1 MIKIIG
7 LGPGSPEALTIGAAK
22 LLEKGENIYLRTKNH
37 PIVDF
42 LKEKIKNY
50 KTFDEYYENS
60 ESFDDINEKIVD
72 DILKAHKKTKDI
84 VYGVPGNPL
93 TAEKTVAIL
102 IKICKEKKIDYKV
115 IPAVSFIDTLIET
128 LKIDPIEG
136 LMVIDVSDINNQV
149 LDKRVATIITQ
160 VYSKALAVKLKEKL
174 LDSYNKQT
182 EIYLIKN
189 PGVKQAELIRK
200 IPIYELDKQEDLDNM
215 TFIYVPKDKNN
226 KKDFYDLVD
235 LVKTLRGENG
245 CPWDKEQ
252 THQSIK
258 NELIE
263 ETYELIEAIEQNS
276 IDGMIEELG
285 DVLFH
290 VVFHACIENEKG
302 NFNITDV
309 VNRIIAKMVYRHPHV
324 FGEKEINNTR
334 DVLKSWD
341 ELKKQEKK
349 YETITDEMKAVA
361 KTLPALIKAHKVQK
375 KAAKVGFDWDSIE
388 ETSKKV
394 IEELNELLDV
404 YKSKNEEKIKKEV
417 GDLLFSC
424 VNLSRKLN
432 VNEEEALNMTI
443 NKFINRFSFIE
454 EMALKNNKNLNDMTL
469 EEMDKLWE
477 IAKEKEKIKK

>member
-22 LLEKGENIYLRTKNH
+22 LLEKGENIYFRTKHH
-37 PIVDF
+37 PIISF
-42 LKEKIKNY
+42 LKDKIKNY

-60 ESFDDINEKIVD
+60 DDIDNIHEKIAS
-72 DILKAHKKTKDI
+72 DILKVHKKTKDV

-93 TAEKTVAIL
+93 MAEKTVSIL

-115 IPAVSFIDTLIET
+115 IPAVSFIDSLIEI

-136 LMVIDVSDINNQV
+136 LMVIDASDINNQV
-149 LDKRVATIITQ
+149 LDKRVATIIAQ
-160 VYSKALAVKLKEKL
+160 VYSKSVAAELKEKL

-189 PGVKQAELIRK
+189 PGIKEIEVIRK
-200 IPIYELDKQEDLDNM
+200 IAIDELDKQEDLDNM
-215 TFIYVPKDKNN
+215 TFIYVLKDKDN
-226 KKDFYDLVD
+226 KKDFNDLVN
-235 LVKTLRGENG
+235 LVDTLRGENG
-245 CPWDKEQ
+245 CPWDMEQ
-252 THQSIK
+252 THKSIK

-263 ETYELIEAIEQNS
+263 ETYELVEAIEENR

-290 VVFHACIENEKG
+290 VVFHASIGNEEG
-302 NFNITDV
+302 HFNITDV
-309 VNRIIAKMVYRHPHV
+309 VNGIIAKMVYRHPHV
-324 FGEKEINNTR
+324 FGEKEINNTNE
-334 DVLKSWD
+334 VLKNWD
-341 ELKKQEKK
+341 ELKKKEKK
-349 YETITDEMKAVA
+349 YDTLTEEMKAIA
-361 KTLPALIKAHKVQK
+361 KTLPALTKANKVQK
-375 KAAKVGFDWDSIE
+375 KAAKVGFDWDNIE
-388 ETSKKV
+388 ETAKKV
-394 IEELNELLDV
+394 IEELNEVLDV
-404 YKSKNEEKIKKEV
+404 YKTKNEEKIKKEI

-432 VNEEEALNMTI
+432 VNEEEALNLTI

-454 EMALKNNKNLNDMTL
+454 EIALKNNKKLNDMTL

-477 IAKEKEKIKK
+477 IAKEKEKNKK

>member
-22 LLEKGENIYLRTKNH
+22 LLEKGENIYFRTKHH
-37 PIVDF
+37 PIVNF
-42 LKEKIKNY
+42 LKDKIKNY
-50 KTFDEYYENS
+50 ETFDKYYENS
-60 ESFDDINEKIVD
+60 ENTDDINEKIANE
-72 DILKAHKKTKDI
+72 ILTAHKKTKDV

-115 IPAVSFIDTLIET
+115 IPAVSFIDSLMEI

-136 LMVIDVSDINNQV
+136 LMVIDASDINNQI
-149 LDKRVATIITQ
+149 LDKRVATIIAQ
-160 VYSKALAVKLKEKL
+160 VYNKSVASKLKEKL

-189 PGVKQAELIRK
+189 PGIDEAEIIRK
-200 IPIYELDKQEDLDNM
+200 IPVYELDKQEDLDNM
-215 TFIYVPKDKNN
+215 TFIYVPKDKDN
-226 KKDFYDLVD
+226 KKDFYDLVN
-235 LVKTLRGENG
+235 LVETLRGENG
-245 CPWDKEQ
+245 CPWDREQ

-263 ETYELIEAIEQNS
+263 ETYELIEAIEENR

-290 VVFHACIENEKG
+290 VVFHACIENENG

-309 VNRIIAKMVYRHPHV
+309 INGIIAKMVYRHPHV
-324 FGEKEINNTR
+324 FGEKEINNT
-334 DVLKSWD
+334 DEVLKSWD

-349 YETITDEMKAVA
+349 YETITEEMKSIA
-361 KTLPALIKAHKVQK
+361 KTLPALTKAHKVQK

-394 IEELNELLDV
+394 IEELNEVLDV
-404 YKSKNEEKIKKEV
+404 YKTKNGEKIKKEI

-443 NKFINRFSFIE
+443 NKFINRFSFVE
-454 EMALKNNKNLNDMTL
+454 EMALKNNKKLNDMTL
-469 EEMDKLWE
+469 EEMDKFWE
-477 IAKEKEKIKK
+477 IAKENEKNKK